1 VQACGGL
8 LPGHTT
14 TGCPEWETKN
24 AAATACPECADRAES
39 FPANANHI
47 MPPINLPPTLIP
59 VANISNREFLDR
71 YARPGCVGLSG
82 GVTLVDRAIRR
93 AERHLD
99 EQARWSEWSHA
110 FIFQGVRADG
120 HHWVIESDLQIQH
133 KHIQLGV
140 QENRVAKYHDEE
152 LYTALAVLDFG
163 LNEEQA
169 GVILR
174 EGLEL
179 VANRTRYSLRELVG
193 TLLALRRPAL
203 RGEENLLARK
213 SSVFCSALVQYLFR
227 KTGLD
232 LTPGVTD
239 KHTTPEDL
247 ARTTVPHTTYLL
259 QHEMASSS
267 ASVRHP
273 APMLKAEMQKMK
285 PRVGRR

>member
-1 VQACGGL
+1 MPGGREL
-8 LPGHTT
+8 DKLG
-14 TGCPEWETKN
+14 
-24 AAATACPECADRAES
+24 
-39 FPANANHI
+39 PANAHNI
-47 MPPINLPPTLIP
+47 MPPKNLPPTVIP
-59 VANISNREFLDR
+59 LANLSNRDFLER

-82 GVTLVDRAIRR
+82 GMTLVDRAIRR

-140 QENRVAKYHDEE
+140 QENRVTKYHDEK
-152 LYTALAVLDFG
+152 LYTTLAVLDFG
-163 LNEEQA
+163 LTEAQA

-203 RGEENLLARK
+203 RAEENLLARK

-247 ARTTVPHTTYLL
+247 ARTTVPHATYLL
-259 QHEMASSS
+259 QRELAPVS
-267 ASVRHP
+267 AAGKKR
-273 APMLKAEMQKMK
+273 AAGINARLQKMK
-285 PRVGRR
+285 RRVGGR

>member
-1 VQACGGL
+1 MGNEKR
-8 LPGHTT
+8 HTT
-14 TGCPEWETKN
+14 NYSLPRGNEAGKLV
-24 AAATACPECADRAES
+24 
-39 FPANANHI
+39 PASANII
-47 MPPINLPPTLIP
+47 MPPSNLAPEVIT
-59 VANISNREFLDR
+59 VTNCSNREFLER
-71 YARPGCVGLSG
+71 YAWPGCVGLSG

-110 FIFQGVRADG
+110 FVFEGVRADG

-140 QENRVAKYHDEE
+140 QENRVTKYHDEK
-152 LYTALAVLDFG
+152 LYTTLAVLDFG
-163 LNEEQA
+163 LTEEQA

-193 TLLALRRPAL
+193 TLLALRRPGL
-203 RGEENLLARK
+203 RGEENLLARE

-227 KTGLD
+227 KAGLD

-247 ARTTVPHTTYLL
+247 VRTVVPHATYLL
-259 QHEMASSS
+259 RREAVSSS
-267 ASVRHP
+267 TTGKERA
-273 APMLKAEMQKMK
+273 AKIKAQLQKAK
-285 PRVGRR
+285 RRVSRR

>member
-1 VQACGGL
+1 MPWERK
-8 LPGHTT
+8 PGKFT
-14 TGCPEWETKN
+14 PTK
-24 AAATACPECADRAES
+24 AK
-39 FPANANHI
+39 ANQL
-47 MPPINLPPTLIP
+47 MPPAHFEPTVIP
-59 VANISNREFLDR
+59 VANLSNLEFLAR

-82 GVTLVDRAIRR
+82 GTTLVDRAICR

-99 EQARWSEWSHA
+99 EQARWSAWSHA
-110 FIFQGVRADG
+110 FIFEGVRADG

-140 QENRVAKYHDEE
+140 QENRVTKYHDEK
-152 LYTALAVLDFG
+152 LYSTLAVLDFG
-163 LNEEQA
+163 LTEAQV

-179 VANRTRYSLRELVG
+179 VANRTQYSLRELLG

-203 RGEENLLARK
+203 RGEENLLHRE

-227 KTGLD
+227 KTGVD

-247 ARTTVPHTTYLL
+247 ARTTVPHAAYLL
-259 QHEMASSS
+259 QRKLTPAST
-267 ASVRHP
+267 AGEGRVARI
-273 APMLKAEMQKMK
+273 KARLQKVK
-285 PRVGRR
+285 RRVGGR